1 MDDNNTILK
10 DLGELV
16 ENTKSA
22 VKAKFSYEDV
32 SLSGGF
38 KKAFAKNIASGGNT
52 IEYLKSTA
60 IITTSAGL
68 KIYLPN
74 QWFVLATYPVELIK
88 EIIKYRNYTEKVI
101 DSNAG
106 VFVGS
111 NGKALEK
118 KEIYKNLKS
127 TDGIDFSEKFKQIMK
142 DYLLDLG
149 QQEDIANQNCELLY
163 KFVSNDKWWL
173 GGKGIERTNDFYVS
187 PILSVLNLVN
197 ASQSYVATIT
207 YAYVNDANLYAE
219 LETITDADEECSDSF
234 EDEYRRAAKI
244 ITDYV
249 SETGFEIP
257 YSRSNIETAIREF
270 QERFSPEKLAA
281 IEDENLLTS
290 LFYTVGDN
298 TEALCCWLEYN
309 ADCREYFGSI
319 AGGSAYKFGLF
330 QKKDTGEWMT
340 GSPQKPE
347 VLSEEQALEI
357 GKTIRDALVK
367 GVDIINNA
375 ILDNLSDFEKLDEDL
390 KQGVGEQYYNL
401 AWFHKYFS
409 LICPEKLSGF
419 HSNDWQTHVLRCLR
433 INPSEKYYARSAQLA
448 KIENYAGMY
457 YREFFAVVFE
467 EFGGIKHFV
476 RIGTKDDEKNYVAEW
491 QQKSVVGI
499 GWRAI
504 GSLQDYV
511 AGDGIDKDAI
521 TEKMMEE
528 YFHDDKKTASRKAGE
543 LARFYKT
550 NADTVFVA
558 MNGEK
563 LIAFVDEIGEYF
575 YDAST
580 AMAHMKAG
588 KWHNKFADGDT
599 LPDKSEGKLTSCYQ
613 LTNNENLMFL
623 YEKYYYGEEA
633 ESEELDNS
641 EAEETYMPLVFN
653 TEIETKYERNRIVF
667 GAPGTGKSYELK
679 EDCEDLL
686 KDTNGSYERVTFHP
700 DYSYSQFVG
709 TYKPVMGADEK
720 IRYAFVPGPFMRVYV
735 EALKSGRTENPQP
748 HLLLIEE
755 INRAKVAAVFG
766 DVFQLLDRD
775 DDGVSEYEIQAS
787 EDIRK
792 YLASQLKGDPDNYQK
807 IRIPNNM
814 FIWSTMNSAD
824 QGVFPMDTAFKR
836 RWNFEY
842 LGINE
847 NEEKI
852 SGIGKIELAGSD
864 EPIEWNILRRA
875 INAKMSS
882 DQFKINEDKLM
893 GPFFLSK
900 KVIASDE
907 NGMIVDTDKFVAAFK
922 SKVIMYLYEDAV
934 KQGKHRFFD
943 GCDNSKYSS
952 VCDAFDEIGMGIF
965 GPNFKENFYDKQK
978 DEV

>member
-101 DSNAG
+101 DSNAS

-219 LETITDADEECSDSF
+219 LETITDADEECNDSF

-257 YSRSNIETAIREF
+257 CSRSNIETAIREF

-298 TEALCCWLEYN
+298 TEALCCWLEHN

-599 LPDKSEGKLTSCYQ
+599 LPDKSEGKLTSCY
-613 LTNNENLMFL
+613 
-623 YEKYYYGEEA
+623 
-633 ESEELDNS
+633 
-641 EAEETYMPLVFN
+641 
-653 TEIETKYERNRIVF
+653 
-667 GAPGTGKSYELK
+667 
-679 EDCEDLL
+679 
-686 KDTNGSYERVTFHP
+686 
-700 DYSYSQFVG
+700 
-709 TYKPVMGADEK
+709 
-720 IRYAFVPGPFMRVYV
+720 
-735 EALKSGRTENPQP
+735 
-748 HLLLIEE
+748 
-755 INRAKVAAVFG
+755 
-766 DVFQLLDRD
+766 
-775 DDGVSEYEIQAS
+775 
-787 EDIRK
+787 
-792 YLASQLKGDPDNYQK
+792 
-807 IRIPNNM
+807 
-814 FIWSTMNSAD
+814 
-824 QGVFPMDTAFKR
+824 
-836 RWNFEY
+836 
-842 LGINE
+842 
-847 NEEKI
+847 
-852 SGIGKIELAGSD
+852 
-864 EPIEWNILRRA
+864 
-875 INAKMSS
+875 
-882 DQFKINEDKLM
+882 
-893 GPFFLSK
+893 
-900 KVIASDE
+900 
-907 NGMIVDTDKFVAAFK
+907 
-922 SKVIMYLYEDAV
+922 
-934 KQGKHRFFD
+934 
-943 GCDNSKYSS
+943 
-952 VCDAFDEIGMGIF
+952 
-965 GPNFKENFYDKQK
+965 
-978 DEV
+978 

>member
-22 VKAKFSYEDV
+22 VKDKFSYEDV

-127 TDGIDFSEKFKQIMK
+127 IDGIDFSEKFKQIMK

-219 LETITDADEECSDSF
+219 LETITDADEECSHSF

-257 YSRSNIETAIREF
+257 CSRSNIETAIREF

-298 TEALCCWLEYN
+298 TEALCCWLEHN

-347 VLSEEQALEI
+347 VLSEERALEI

-521 TEKMMEE
+521 TEKMMVE
-528 YFHDDKKTASRKAGE
+528 YFHDDKKTASR
-543 LARFYKT
+543 
-550 NADTVFVA
+550 
-558 MNGEK
+558 
-563 LIAFVDEIGEYF
+563 
-575 YDAST
+575 
-580 AMAHMKAG
+580 
-588 KWHNKFADGDT
+588 
-599 LPDKSEGKLTSCYQ
+599 
-613 LTNNENLMFL
+613 
-623 YEKYYYGEEA
+623 
-633 ESEELDNS
+633 
-641 EAEETYMPLVFN
+641 
-653 TEIETKYERNRIVF
+653 
-667 GAPGTGKSYELK
+667 
-679 EDCEDLL
+679 
-686 KDTNGSYERVTFHP
+686 
-700 DYSYSQFVG
+700 
-709 TYKPVMGADEK
+709 
-720 IRYAFVPGPFMRVYV
+720 
-735 EALKSGRTENPQP
+735 
-748 HLLLIEE
+748 
-755 INRAKVAAVFG
+755 
-766 DVFQLLDRD
+766 
-775 DDGVSEYEIQAS
+775 
-787 EDIRK
+787 
-792 YLASQLKGDPDNYQK
+792 
-807 IRIPNNM
+807 
-814 FIWSTMNSAD
+814 
-824 QGVFPMDTAFKR
+824 
-836 RWNFEY
+836 
-842 LGINE
+842 
-847 NEEKI
+847 
-852 SGIGKIELAGSD
+852 
-864 EPIEWNILRRA
+864 
-875 INAKMSS
+875 
-882 DQFKINEDKLM
+882 
-893 GPFFLSK
+893 
-900 KVIASDE
+900 
-907 NGMIVDTDKFVAAFK
+907 
-922 SKVIMYLYEDAV
+922 
-934 KQGKHRFFD
+934 
-943 GCDNSKYSS
+943 
-952 VCDAFDEIGMGIF
+952 
-965 GPNFKENFYDKQK
+965 
-978 DEV
+978 

>member
-101 DSNAG
+101 DSNASA
-106 VFVGS
+106 FVGS

-219 LETITDADEECSDSF
+219 LETITDADEECNDSF

-257 YSRSNIETAIREF
+257 CSRSNIETAIREF

-298 TEALCCWLEYN
+298 TEALCCWLEHN

-653 TEIETKYERNRIVF
+653 TEI
-667 GAPGTGKSYELK
+667 
-679 EDCEDLL
+679 
-686 KDTNGSYERVTFHP
+686 
-700 DYSYSQFVG
+700 
-709 TYKPVMGADEK
+709 
-720 IRYAFVPGPFMRVYV
+720 
-735 EALKSGRTENPQP
+735 
-748 HLLLIEE
+748 
-755 INRAKVAAVFG
+755 
-766 DVFQLLDRD
+766 
-775 DDGVSEYEIQAS
+775 
-787 EDIRK
+787 
-792 YLASQLKGDPDNYQK
+792 
-807 IRIPNNM
+807 
-814 FIWSTMNSAD
+814 
-824 QGVFPMDTAFKR
+824 
-836 RWNFEY
+836 
-842 LGINE
+842 
-847 NEEKI
+847 
-852 SGIGKIELAGSD
+852 
-864 EPIEWNILRRA
+864 
-875 INAKMSS
+875 
-882 DQFKINEDKLM
+882 
-893 GPFFLSK
+893 
-900 KVIASDE
+900 
-907 NGMIVDTDKFVAAFK
+907 
-922 SKVIMYLYEDAV
+922 
-934 KQGKHRFFD
+934 
-943 GCDNSKYSS
+943 
-952 VCDAFDEIGMGIF
+952 
-965 GPNFKENFYDKQK
+965 
-978 DEV
+978 

>member
-101 DSNAG
+101 DSNVS

-219 LETITDADEECSDSF
+219 LETITDADEEGSDSF

-257 YSRSNIETAIREF
+257 CSRSNIETAIREF

-298 TEALCCWLEYN
+298 TEALCCWLEHN

-375 ILDNLSDFEKLDEDL
+375 ILDNLPDFEKLDEDL

-653 TEIETKYERNRIVF
+653 TEIETKYERNRIV
-667 GAPGTGKSYELK
+667 LV
-679 EDCEDLL
+679 LRVL
-686 KDTNGSYERVTFHP
+686 ERV
-700 DYSYSQFVG
+700 
-709 TYKPVMGADEK
+709 MN
-720 IRYAFVPGPFMRVYV
+720 
-735 EALKSGRTENPQP
+735 LKRIVRT
-748 HLLLIEE
+748 
-755 INRAKVAAVFG
+755 
-766 DVFQLLDRD
+766 
-775 DDGVSEYEIQAS
+775 
-787 EDIRK
+787 
-792 YLASQLKGDPDNYQK
+792 
-807 IRIPNNM
+807 
-814 FIWSTMNSAD
+814 
-824 QGVFPMDTAFKR
+824 
-836 RWNFEY
+836 
-842 LGINE
+842 
-847 NEEKI
+847 
-852 SGIGKIELAGSD
+852 
-864 EPIEWNILRRA
+864 
-875 INAKMSS
+875 
-882 DQFKINEDKLM
+882 
-893 GPFFLSK
+893 
-900 KVIASDE
+900 
-907 NGMIVDTDKFVAAFK
+907 
-922 SKVIMYLYEDAV
+922 
-934 KQGKHRFFD
+934 
-943 GCDNSKYSS
+943 C
-952 VCDAFDEIGMGIF
+952 
-965 GPNFKENFYDKQK
+965 
-978 DEV
+978 

>member
-101 DSNAG
+101 DSNAD

-257 YSRSNIETAIREF
+257 CSKSAIEVAIREF
-270 QERFSPEKLAA
+270 QEKFAPEKLAA

-298 TEALCCWLEYN
+298 TEALCCWLEHN

-433 INPSEKYYARSAQLA
+433 ISPSEKYYARSAQLA

-965 GPNFKENFYDKQK
+965 GPNFKENF
-978 DEV
+978 

>member
-101 DSNAG
+101 DSNAS

-149 QQEDIANQNCELLY
+149 QQEDIANKNCELLY

-257 YSRSNIETAIREF
+257 CSRSNIETAIREF

-298 TEALCCWLEYN
+298 TEALCCWLEHN

-476 RIGTKDDEKNYVAEW
+476 RIGTKDNEKNYVAEW

-641 EAEETYMPLVFN
+641 EAEETYMPLIFN

-720 IRYAFVPGPFMRVYV
+720 IRYDFVPGPFMRVYV

-792 YLASQLKGDPDNYQK
+792 YLAKQLGGTPDNYQK

-824 QGVFPMDTAFKR
+824 QCNLTEYMTKR
-836 RWNFEY
+836 TF
-842 LGINE
+842 
-847 NEEKI
+847 
-852 SGIGKIELAGSD
+852 
-864 EPIEWNILRRA
+864 
-875 INAKMSS
+875 
-882 DQFKINEDKLM
+882 
-893 GPFFLSK
+893 
-900 KVIASDE
+900 
-907 NGMIVDTDKFVAAFK
+907 
-922 SKVIMYLYEDAV
+922 
-934 KQGKHRFFD
+934 
-943 GCDNSKYSS
+943 
-952 VCDAFDEIGMGIF
+952 
-965 GPNFKENFYDKQK
+965 
-978 DEV
+978 

>member
-101 DSNAG
+101 DSNVS

-219 LETITDADEECSDSF
+219 LETITDADEEGSDSF

-257 YSRSNIETAIREF
+257 CSRSNIETAIREF
-270 QERFSPEKLAA
+270 QERFSPEKLTA

-298 TEALCCWLEYN
+298 TEALCCWLEHN

-375 ILDNLSDFEKLDEDL
+375 ILDNLPDFEKLDEDL

-623 YEKYYYGEEA
+623 SIK
-633 ESEELDNS
+633 
-641 EAEETYMPLVFN
+641 TY
-653 TEIETKYERNRIVF
+653 
-667 GAPGTGKSYELK
+667 
-679 EDCEDLL
+679 
-686 KDTNGSYERVTFHP
+686 
-700 DYSYSQFVG
+700 
-709 TYKPVMGADEK
+709 
-720 IRYAFVPGPFMRVYV
+720 
-735 EALKSGRTENPQP
+735 
-748 HLLLIEE
+748 
-755 INRAKVAAVFG
+755 
-766 DVFQLLDRD
+766 
-775 DDGVSEYEIQAS
+775 
-787 EDIRK
+787 
-792 YLASQLKGDPDNYQK
+792 
-807 IRIPNNM
+807 
-814 FIWSTMNSAD
+814 
-824 QGVFPMDTAFKR
+824 
-836 RWNFEY
+836 
-842 LGINE
+842 
-847 NEEKI
+847 
-852 SGIGKIELAGSD
+852 
-864 EPIEWNILRRA
+864 
-875 INAKMSS
+875 
-882 DQFKINEDKLM
+882 
-893 GPFFLSK
+893 
-900 KVIASDE
+900 
-907 NGMIVDTDKFVAAFK
+907 
-922 SKVIMYLYEDAV
+922 
-934 KQGKHRFFD
+934 
-943 GCDNSKYSS
+943 
-952 VCDAFDEIGMGIF
+952 
-965 GPNFKENFYDKQK
+965 
-978 DEV
+978 

>member
-101 DSNAG
+101 DSNVS

-219 LETITDADEECSDSF
+219 LETITDADEEGSDSF

-257 YSRSNIETAIREF
+257 CSRSNIETAIREF

-298 TEALCCWLEYN
+298 TEALCCWLEHN

-375 ILDNLSDFEKLDEDL
+375 ILDNLPDFEKLDEDL

-543 LARFYKT
+543 LARFLS
-550 NADTVFVA
+550 
-558 MNGEK
+558 
-563 LIAFVDEIGEYF
+563 LIHI
-575 YDAST
+575 
-580 AMAHMKAG
+580 
-588 KWHNKFADGDT
+588 
-599 LPDKSEGKLTSCYQ
+599 
-613 LTNNENLMFL
+613 
-623 YEKYYYGEEA
+623 
-633 ESEELDNS
+633 
-641 EAEETYMPLVFN
+641 
-653 TEIETKYERNRIVF
+653 
-667 GAPGTGKSYELK
+667 
-679 EDCEDLL
+679 
-686 KDTNGSYERVTFHP
+686 
-700 DYSYSQFVG
+700 
-709 TYKPVMGADEK
+709 
-720 IRYAFVPGPFMRVYV
+720 
-735 EALKSGRTENPQP
+735 
-748 HLLLIEE
+748 
-755 INRAKVAAVFG
+755 
-766 DVFQLLDRD
+766 
-775 DDGVSEYEIQAS
+775 
-787 EDIRK
+787 
-792 YLASQLKGDPDNYQK
+792 
-807 IRIPNNM
+807 
-814 FIWSTMNSAD
+814 
-824 QGVFPMDTAFKR
+824 
-836 RWNFEY
+836 
-842 LGINE
+842 
-847 NEEKI
+847 
-852 SGIGKIELAGSD
+852 
-864 EPIEWNILRRA
+864 
-875 INAKMSS
+875 
-882 DQFKINEDKLM
+882 
-893 GPFFLSK
+893 
-900 KVIASDE
+900 
-907 NGMIVDTDKFVAAFK
+907 
-922 SKVIMYLYEDAV
+922 
-934 KQGKHRFFD
+934 
-943 GCDNSKYSS
+943 
-952 VCDAFDEIGMGIF
+952 
-965 GPNFKENFYDKQK
+965 
-978 DEV
+978 

>member
-32 SLSGGF
+32 SLSEGF

-111 NGKALEK
+111 NGKTLEK

-142 DYLLDLG
+142 DYLLGLG
-149 QQEDIANQNCELLY
+149 QQENIANQNCELLY

-219 LETITDADEECSDSF
+219 LETITDADEECSDSC

-257 YSRSNIETAIREF
+257 CSKSAIEVAIREF
-270 QERFSPEKLAA
+270 QEKFAPEKLAA

-298 TEALCCWLEYN
+298 TEALCCWLEHN

-347 VLSEEQALEI
+347 VLSEEQALEV
-357 GKTIRDALVK
+357 GKTIRDALIK

-375 ILDNLSDFEKLDEDL
+375 TLDSLSDFEKLDEDL
-390 KQGVGEQYYNL
+390 KQGIGEQYYNL

-433 INPSEKYYARSAQLA
+433 INPSEKYYTRSAQLA

-476 RIGTKDDEKNYVAEW
+476 RIGTKDDEKNYAAEW

-504 GSLQDYV
+504 GSLGDYV

-575 YDAST
+575 YDPST
-580 AMAHMKAG
+580 AMAHMKVG
-588 KWHNKFADGDT
+588 KWHKKFADGDT

-623 YEKYYYGEEA
+623 
-633 ESEELDNS
+633 
-641 EAEETYMPLVFN
+641 
-653 TEIETKYERNRIVF
+653 
-667 GAPGTGKSYELK
+667 
-679 EDCEDLL
+679 
-686 KDTNGSYERVTFHP
+686 
-700 DYSYSQFVG
+700 
-709 TYKPVMGADEK
+709 
-720 IRYAFVPGPFMRVYV
+720 
-735 EALKSGRTENPQP
+735 
-748 HLLLIEE
+748 
-755 INRAKVAAVFG
+755 
-766 DVFQLLDRD
+766 
-775 DDGVSEYEIQAS
+775 
-787 EDIRK
+787 
-792 YLASQLKGDPDNYQK
+792 
-807 IRIPNNM
+807 
-814 FIWSTMNSAD
+814 
-824 QGVFPMDTAFKR
+824 
-836 RWNFEY
+836 
-842 LGINE
+842 
-847 NEEKI
+847 
-852 SGIGKIELAGSD
+852 
-864 EPIEWNILRRA
+864 
-875 INAKMSS
+875 
-882 DQFKINEDKLM
+882 
-893 GPFFLSK
+893 
-900 KVIASDE
+900 
-907 NGMIVDTDKFVAAFK
+907 
-922 SKVIMYLYEDAV
+922 
-934 KQGKHRFFD
+934 
-943 GCDNSKYSS
+943 
-952 VCDAFDEIGMGIF
+952 
-965 GPNFKENFYDKQK
+965 
-978 DEV
+978 

>member
-101 DSNAG
+101 DSNAS

-149 QQEDIANQNCELLY
+149 QQEDIANKNCELLY

-257 YSRSNIETAIREF
+257 CSRSNIETAIREF

-298 TEALCCWLEYN
+298 TEALCCWLEHN

-476 RIGTKDDEKNYVAEW
+476 RIGTKDNEKNYVAEW

-575 YDAST
+575 YDALT

-588 KWHNKFADGDT
+588 K
-599 LPDKSEGKLTSCYQ
+599 
-613 LTNNENLMFL
+613 
-623 YEKYYYGEEA
+623 
-633 ESEELDNS
+633 
-641 EAEETYMPLVFN
+641 
-653 TEIETKYERNRIVF
+653 
-667 GAPGTGKSYELK
+667 
-679 EDCEDLL
+679 
-686 KDTNGSYERVTFHP
+686 
-700 DYSYSQFVG
+700 
-709 TYKPVMGADEK
+709 
-720 IRYAFVPGPFMRVYV
+720 
-735 EALKSGRTENPQP
+735 
-748 HLLLIEE
+748 
-755 INRAKVAAVFG
+755 
-766 DVFQLLDRD
+766 
-775 DDGVSEYEIQAS
+775 
-787 EDIRK
+787 
-792 YLASQLKGDPDNYQK
+792 
-807 IRIPNNM
+807 
-814 FIWSTMNSAD
+814 
-824 QGVFPMDTAFKR
+824 
-836 RWNFEY
+836 
-842 LGINE
+842 
-847 NEEKI
+847 
-852 SGIGKIELAGSD
+852 
-864 EPIEWNILRRA
+864 
-875 INAKMSS
+875 
-882 DQFKINEDKLM
+882 
-893 GPFFLSK
+893 
-900 KVIASDE
+900 
-907 NGMIVDTDKFVAAFK
+907 
-922 SKVIMYLYEDAV
+922 
-934 KQGKHRFFD
+934 
-943 GCDNSKYSS
+943 
-952 VCDAFDEIGMGIF
+952 
-965 GPNFKENFYDKQK
+965 
-978 DEV
+978 

>member
-101 DSNAG
+101 DSNAS

-219 LETITDADEECSDSF
+219 LETITDADEECNDSF

-257 YSRSNIETAIREF
+257 CSRSNIETAIREF

-298 TEALCCWLEYN
+298 TEALCCWLEHN

-623 YEKYYYGEEA
+623 
-633 ESEELDNS
+633 
-641 EAEETYMPLVFN
+641 
-653 TEIETKYERNRIVF
+653 
-667 GAPGTGKSYELK
+667 
-679 EDCEDLL
+679 
-686 KDTNGSYERVTFHP
+686 
-700 DYSYSQFVG
+700 
-709 TYKPVMGADEK
+709 
-720 IRYAFVPGPFMRVYV
+720 
-735 EALKSGRTENPQP
+735 
-748 HLLLIEE
+748 
-755 INRAKVAAVFG
+755 
-766 DVFQLLDRD
+766 
-775 DDGVSEYEIQAS
+775 
-787 EDIRK
+787 
-792 YLASQLKGDPDNYQK
+792 
-807 IRIPNNM
+807 
-814 FIWSTMNSAD
+814 
-824 QGVFPMDTAFKR
+824 
-836 RWNFEY
+836 
-842 LGINE
+842 
-847 NEEKI
+847 
-852 SGIGKIELAGSD
+852 
-864 EPIEWNILRRA
+864 
-875 INAKMSS
+875 
-882 DQFKINEDKLM
+882 
-893 GPFFLSK
+893 
-900 KVIASDE
+900 
-907 NGMIVDTDKFVAAFK
+907 
-922 SKVIMYLYEDAV
+922 
-934 KQGKHRFFD
+934 
-943 GCDNSKYSS
+943 
-952 VCDAFDEIGMGIF
+952 
-965 GPNFKENFYDKQK
+965 
-978 DEV
+978 

>member
-32 SLSGGF
+32 SLSEGF

-142 DYLLDLG
+142 DYLLGLG
-149 QQEDIANQNCELLY
+149 QQENIANQNCELLY

-219 LETITDADEECSDSF
+219 LETITDADEECSDSC

-257 YSRSNIETAIREF
+257 CSKSAIEVAIREF
-270 QERFSPEKLAA
+270 QEKFAPEKLAD
-281 IEDENLLTS
+281 IKDENLLAS

-298 TEALCCWLEYN
+298 TEALCCWLEHN

-347 VLSEEQALEI
+347 VLSEERALEV
-357 GKTIRDALVK
+357 GKTIRDALIK
-367 GVDIINNA
+367 GVDIIKNA
-375 ILDNLSDFEKLDEDL
+375 TLDSLSDFEKLDEDL
-390 KQGVGEQYYNL
+390 KQGIGEQYYNL

-476 RIGTKDDEKNYVAEW
+476 RIGTKNDEKNYAAEW

-504 GSLQDYV
+504 GSLGDYV

-575 YDAST
+575 YDPST
-580 AMAHMKAG
+580 AMAHMKVG
-588 KWHNKFADGDT
+588 KWHKKFADGDT

-633 ESEELDNS
+633 ESEELNDS
-641 EAEETYMPLVFN
+641 EVEETYMPLL
-653 TEIETKYERNRIVF
+653 TCM
-667 GAPGTGKSYELK
+667 S
-679 EDCEDLL
+679 
-686 KDTNGSYERVTFHP
+686 
-700 DYSYSQFVG
+700 
-709 TYKPVMGADEK
+709 
-720 IRYAFVPGPFMRVYV
+720 
-735 EALKSGRTENPQP
+735 
-748 HLLLIEE
+748 
-755 INRAKVAAVFG
+755 
-766 DVFQLLDRD
+766 
-775 DDGVSEYEIQAS
+775 
-787 EDIRK
+787 
-792 YLASQLKGDPDNYQK
+792 
-807 IRIPNNM
+807 
-814 FIWSTMNSAD
+814 
-824 QGVFPMDTAFKR
+824 
-836 RWNFEY
+836 
-842 LGINE
+842 
-847 NEEKI
+847 
-852 SGIGKIELAGSD
+852 IGKKRTTR
-864 EPIEWNILRRA
+864 P
-875 INAKMSS
+875 
-882 DQFKINEDKLM
+882 
-893 GPFFLSK
+893 
-900 KVIASDE
+900 
-907 NGMIVDTDKFVAAFK
+907 
-922 SKVIMYLYEDAV
+922 
-934 KQGKHRFFD
+934 
-943 GCDNSKYSS
+943 
-952 VCDAFDEIGMGIF
+952 
-965 GPNFKENFYDKQK
+965 
-978 DEV
+978 

>member
-1 MDDNNTILK
+1 MDDNNTVLK

-16 ENTKSA
+16 EKTKSA
-22 VKAKFSYEDV
+22 VQAEFSYEDV
-32 SLSGGF
+32 SLSKGF
-38 KKAFAKNIASGGNT
+38 KDAFAKNIASGGNT

-101 DSNAG
+101 DGNTDA
-106 VFVGS
+106 FIGS
-111 NGKALEK
+111 NGKVLEK

-142 DYLLDLG
+142 KYLLDLG
-149 QQEDIANQNCELLY
+149 QQEDIANQNCGLLY

-207 YAYVNDANLYAE
+207 YAYVNDKNLYAE
-219 LETITDADEECSDSF
+219 LSTITESDEVYSESN
-234 EDEYRRAAKI
+234 ENEYQRAAKI
-244 ITDYV
+244 IQDYV

-257 YSRSNIETAIREF
+257 CNKSDIESAIREF

-281 IEDENLLTS
+281 INDEELLKS
-290 LFYTVGDN
+290 LFYTIGDN
-298 TEALCCWLEYN
+298 TEALCCWLEHN
-309 ADCREYFGSI
+309 SECREYFGSI

-347 VLSEEQALEI
+347 VLTEEQALET
-357 GKTIRDALVK
+357 GKKIRDALVK
-367 GVDIINNA
+367 GVEIVKNRELKD
-375 ILDNLSDFEKLDEDL
+375 LSDFEKLDDDL
-390 KQGVGEQYYNL
+390 KQTIGEQYYNL
-401 AWFHKYFS
+401 VWFHKYFS
-409 LICPEKLSGF
+409 LICPDKLSGF
-419 HSNDWQTHVLRCLR
+419 HSTDWQTHVLRCLR

-457 YREFFAVVFE
+457 YREFFSVVFE

-476 RIGTKDDEKNYVAEW
+476 RIGTKDDEKNYAAEW

-504 GSLQDYV
+504 GSLHDYV

-528 YFHDDKKTASRKAGE
+528 YYHDDKKTASRKAGE

-563 LIAFVDEIGEYF
+563 LIAFVDDIGEYF

-580 AMAHMKAG
+580 AMSHMKSG
-588 KWHNKFADGDT
+588 KWHKKFTEGET

-623 YEKYYYGEEA
+623 YEKYYYENEND
-633 ESEELDNS
+633 SEELDDS
-641 EAEETYMPLVFN
+641 EVEETYMPLVFN
-653 TEIETKYERNRIVF
+653 TGIKTKYERNRIVF
-667 GAPGTGKSYELK
+667 GAPGTGKSYGLK
-679 EDCEDLL
+679 KDCEDLMQGT
-686 KDTNGSYERVTFHP
+686 DNFERVTFHP

-720 IRYAFVPGPFMRVYV
+720 IKYAFVPGPFMRVYV
-735 EALKSGRTENPQP
+735 DALKSGRTENPQP
-748 HLLLIEE
+748 YLLLIEE

-792 YLASQLKGDPDNYQK
+792 YLASKLGGDPENYQK

-847 NEEKI
+847 NEEEI
-852 SGIGKIELAGSD
+852 SGKGKIMLAGSD
-864 EPIEWNILRRA
+864 EPVEWNILRRA
-875 INAKMSS
+875 INDKMSS
-882 DQFKINEDKLM
+882 EQFKINEDKLM

-900 KVIASDE
+900 RILESDE
-907 NGMIVDTDKFVAAFK
+907 NGMIVNPEKFMDAFK

-943 GCDNSKYSS
+943 GCDSSKYSS
-952 VCDAFDEIGMGIF
+952 VCDAFDEIGMEIF
-965 GPNFKENFYDKQK
+965 GSSFKQKFYDIQRN
-978 DEV
+978 EA

>member
-257 YSRSNIETAIREF
+257 CSRSNIETAIREF

-298 TEALCCWLEYN
+298 TEALCCWLEHN

-588 KWHNKFADGDT
+588 KWHNKFAEGDT

-623 YEKYYYGEEA
+623 YEKG
-633 ESEELDNS
+633 
-641 EAEETYMPLVFN
+641 
-653 TEIETKYERNRIVF
+653 
-667 GAPGTGKSYELK
+667 
-679 EDCEDLL
+679 
-686 KDTNGSYERVTFHP
+686 
-700 DYSYSQFVG
+700 
-709 TYKPVMGADEK
+709 
-720 IRYAFVPGPFMRVYV
+720 
-735 EALKSGRTENPQP
+735 
-748 HLLLIEE
+748 
-755 INRAKVAAVFG
+755 
-766 DVFQLLDRD
+766 QL
-775 DDGVSEYEIQAS
+775 
-787 EDIRK
+787 
-792 YLASQLKGDPDNYQK
+792 
-807 IRIPNNM
+807 
-814 FIWSTMNSAD
+814 
-824 QGVFPMDTAFKR
+824 
-836 RWNFEY
+836 
-842 LGINE
+842 
-847 NEEKI
+847 
-852 SGIGKIELAGSD
+852 
-864 EPIEWNILRRA
+864 
-875 INAKMSS
+875 
-882 DQFKINEDKLM
+882 
-893 GPFFLSK
+893 
-900 KVIASDE
+900 
-907 NGMIVDTDKFVAAFK
+907 
-922 SKVIMYLYEDAV
+922 
-934 KQGKHRFFD
+934 
-943 GCDNSKYSS
+943 
-952 VCDAFDEIGMGIF
+952 
-965 GPNFKENFYDKQK
+965 
-978 DEV
+978 

>member
-257 YSRSNIETAIREF
+257 CSRSNIETAIREF

-298 TEALCCWLEYN
+298 TEALCCWLEHN

-965 GPNFKENFYDKQK
+965 GSNFKENFYDKQK
-978 DEV
+978 DEA

>member
-32 SLSGGF
+32 SLSEGF

-111 NGKALEK
+111 NGKTLEK

-142 DYLLDLG
+142 DYLLGLG
-149 QQEDIANQNCELLY
+149 QQENIANQNCELLY

-219 LETITDADEECSDSF
+219 LETITDADEECSDSC

-257 YSRSNIETAIREF
+257 CSKSAIEVAIREF
-270 QERFSPEKLAA
+270 QEKFAPEKLAA

-298 TEALCCWLEYN
+298 TEALCCWLEHN

-347 VLSEEQALEI
+347 VLSEEQALEV
-357 GKTIRDALVK
+357 GKTIRDALIK

-375 ILDNLSDFEKLDEDL
+375 TLDSLSDFEKLDEDL
-390 KQGVGEQYYNL
+390 KQGIGEQYYNL

-433 INPSEKYYARSAQLA
+433 INPSEKYYTRSAQLA

-476 RIGTKDDEKNYVAEW
+476 RIGTKDDEKNYAAEW

-504 GSLQDYV
+504 GSLGDYV

-575 YDAST
+575 YDPST
-580 AMAHMKAG
+580 AMAHMKVG
-588 KWHNKFADGDT
+588 KWHKKFADGDT

-623 YEKYYYGEEA
+623 YEKYYYGEE
-633 ESEELDNS
+633 S
-641 EAEETYMPLVFN
+641 
-653 TEIETKYERNRIVF
+653 
-667 GAPGTGKSYELK
+667 
-679 EDCEDLL
+679 
-686 KDTNGSYERVTFHP
+686 
-700 DYSYSQFVG
+700 
-709 TYKPVMGADEK
+709 
-720 IRYAFVPGPFMRVYV
+720 
-735 EALKSGRTENPQP
+735 
-748 HLLLIEE
+748 
-755 INRAKVAAVFG
+755 
-766 DVFQLLDRD
+766 
-775 DDGVSEYEIQAS
+775 
-787 EDIRK
+787 
-792 YLASQLKGDPDNYQK
+792 
-807 IRIPNNM
+807 
-814 FIWSTMNSAD
+814 
-824 QGVFPMDTAFKR
+824 
-836 RWNFEY
+836 
-842 LGINE
+842 
-847 NEEKI
+847 
-852 SGIGKIELAGSD
+852 
-864 EPIEWNILRRA
+864 
-875 INAKMSS
+875 
-882 DQFKINEDKLM
+882 
-893 GPFFLSK
+893 
-900 KVIASDE
+900 
-907 NGMIVDTDKFVAAFK
+907 
-922 SKVIMYLYEDAV
+922 
-934 KQGKHRFFD
+934 
-943 GCDNSKYSS
+943 
-952 VCDAFDEIGMGIF
+952 
-965 GPNFKENFYDKQK
+965 
-978 DEV
+978 

>member
-101 DSNAG
+101 DSNAS

-219 LETITDADEECSDSF
+219 LETITDADEECNDSF

-257 YSRSNIETAIREF
+257 CSRSNIETAIREF

-298 TEALCCWLEYN
+298 TEALCCWLEHN

-623 YEKYYYGEEA
+623 
-633 ESEELDNS
+633 S
-641 EAEETYMPLVFN
+641 
-653 TEIETKYERNRIVF
+653 
-667 GAPGTGKSYELK
+667 
-679 EDCEDLL
+679 
-686 KDTNGSYERVTFHP
+686 
-700 DYSYSQFVG
+700 
-709 TYKPVMGADEK
+709 
-720 IRYAFVPGPFMRVYV
+720 
-735 EALKSGRTENPQP
+735 
-748 HLLLIEE
+748 
-755 INRAKVAAVFG
+755 
-766 DVFQLLDRD
+766 
-775 DDGVSEYEIQAS
+775 
-787 EDIRK
+787 
-792 YLASQLKGDPDNYQK
+792 
-807 IRIPNNM
+807 
-814 FIWSTMNSAD
+814 
-824 QGVFPMDTAFKR
+824 
-836 RWNFEY
+836 
-842 LGINE
+842 
-847 NEEKI
+847 
-852 SGIGKIELAGSD
+852 
-864 EPIEWNILRRA
+864 
-875 INAKMSS
+875 
-882 DQFKINEDKLM
+882 
-893 GPFFLSK
+893 
-900 KVIASDE
+900 
-907 NGMIVDTDKFVAAFK
+907 
-922 SKVIMYLYEDAV
+922 
-934 KQGKHRFFD
+934 
-943 GCDNSKYSS
+943 
-952 VCDAFDEIGMGIF
+952 
-965 GPNFKENFYDKQK
+965 
-978 DEV
+978 